1 MTQPFFQSV
10 MELPLVSKR
19 GDGMKKP
26 ELLVTPRHVD
36 DIVPLIEA
44 GADAFIIG
52 EQQFGL
58 RLAGEFSRRDVK
70 QSIELAHKS
79 GKKVYIAINAIFH
92 NEKIDELSDYIS
104 FLKDVNA
111 DAIVFG
117 DPAVLMVAK
126 EIAPSIPLHWNT
138 ETTATNW
145 FTCNYWGRKGAK
157 RAVLAREINM
167 DAIVEMKE
175 HAKVELEVQVH
186 GMTCMFQSKRSLLG
200 NYFQYQGKT
209 MEIEHVKGD
218 QTLFLHDKE
227 RENKYPIF
235 EDENGT
241 HIMSPNDIC
250 IIDELE
256 EMIDAEV
263 DSLKIDGILKSSEY
277 IIEVTKRYRQAIDL
291 CVENREEYEDQKEA
305 LLEQIESI
313 QPSNRPL
320 DTGFFFKET
329 VY

>member
-1 MTQPFFQSV
+1 MN
-10 MELPLVSKR
+10 
-19 GDGMKKP
+19 KP
-26 ELLVTPRHVD
+26 ELLVTPTSVWD
-36 DIVPLIEA
+36 VVPLLDA
-44 GADAFIIG
+44 GADSLMIG
-52 EQQFGL
+52 SQRFGL
-58 RLAGEFSRRDVK
+58 RLAGEFSRTEVA
-70 QSIELAHKS
+70 QTIELAHNR
-79 GKKVYIAINAIFH
+79 GKKVYVAMNAVFH
-92 NEKIDELSDYIS
+92 NEKIEELSNYIS
-104 FLKDVNA
+104 FLAEVKA

-117 DPAVLMVAK
+117 DPAVLMAVK
-126 EIAPSIPLHWNT
+126 ETAPHMRLHWNT

-145 FTCNYWGRKGAK
+145 FTCNYWGEKGAK

-167 DAIVEMKE
+167 DAILEMNE

-186 GMTCMFQSKRSLLG
+186 GMTCMFQSKRSLVG
-200 NYFQYQGKT
+200 NYLEYQGKT
-209 MEIEHVKGD
+209 LEIEERKLD
-218 QTLFLHDKE
+218 KSLFIHDKE

-256 EMIDAEV
+256 EMIDAGIE
-263 DSLKIDGILKSSEY
+263 SLKIDGILKSSEY
-277 IIEVTKRYRQAIDL
+277 LIEVTRMYRLAIDL
-291 CVENREEYEDQKEA
+291 CAKDRDAYEDQKGAFLEA
-305 LLEQIESI
+305 IENI